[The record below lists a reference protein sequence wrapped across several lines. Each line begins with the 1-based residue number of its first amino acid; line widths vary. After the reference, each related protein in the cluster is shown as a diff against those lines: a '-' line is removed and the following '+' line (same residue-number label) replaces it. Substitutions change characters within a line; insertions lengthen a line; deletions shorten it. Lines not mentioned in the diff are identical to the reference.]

1 MRTVSLMSAAL
12 TLFVSAPLLA
22 QGLTWTE
29 YESRP
34 DFFSVNF
41 PGEPTIDEFTYP
53 TEYRI
58 TLPGRVYRFDTD
70 THSYSATVIDYTD
83 AVEIHLA
90 RNDACRGAGGDGDL
104 CDQRDIH
111 RRCQPQQPP
120 DGAGDRSAGAIRY
133 AIRGP
138 RRRPLA
144 DDPRGRG

>member
-90 RNDACRGAGGDGDL
+90 RNDACRGPGAMATSARTTAPKK
-104 CDQRDIH
+104 CVARSSMH
-111 RRCQPQQPP
+111 R
-120 DGAGDRSAGAIRY
+120 GIS
-133 AIRGP
+133 
-138 RRRPLA
+138 
-144 DDPRGRG
+144 